1 MVASFPLPTLRHLL
15 LPPTPRYPSITPD
28 LHLGESHVVCD
39 SSLERC
45 AQFPSL
51 ETLGAFQCA
60 LELCIPHT
68 PEPAPSLHPFSR
80 APQQAWVGGA
90 GVRWHCQP
98 KPLHLGHGEKRCLL
112 LRKGSSAMEKP
123 WCVVSSGQARCWIC
137 SQDKS
142 RVGDD
147 GIRLW
152 SRKSILVT
160 HVVATQ
166 AAALKDTSR
175 RGTL

>member
-1 MVASFPLPTLRHLL
+1 ML
-15 LPPTPRYPSITPD
+15 
-28 LHLGESHVVCD
+28 
-39 SSLERC
+39 SSLLWRPWGPSSALWNC
-45 AQFPSL
+45 AFPTHRSRPRP
-51 ETLGAFQCA
+51 
-60 LELCIPHT
+60 CISSPV
-68 PEPAPSLHPFSR
+68 HPSR
-80 APQQAWVGGA
+80 APDQAWGGGA